1 MHLAL
6 PTSPARVPASSD
18 IVKRVFQQPAGGSV
32 ERGRSCLWVELPVT
46 EYERVWRLQT
56 RLAAARRNGILD
68 RDVMLLTEHQPVF
81 TLGRRGGLDNLMAP
95 PACLDG
101 AGIPVFQ
108 VERGGNITYHGP
120 GQLVLY
126 PIVDL
131 LGVGLKVVDYVWNL
145 EEVAIRTAA
154 AWGIK
159 AERSA
164 VNRGVWV
171 GASKL
176 ASVGIAV
183 RRGISFHGIALN
195 VSLSLEPF
203 RWIHPCGLR
212 GVEVTSMERE
222 LSCPVSTAEVRR
234 TIKGEIEAVFG
245 VELLAQ
251 DLCGLETLL
260 PAEGLHG

>member
-1 MHLAL
+1 M
-6 PTSPARVPASSD
+6 TR
-18 IVKRVFQQPAGGSV
+18 GSLQR
-32 ERGRSCLWVELPVT
+32 ERSCLWVELPVT

-56 RLAAARRNGILD
+56 RLVAARREGILD
-68 RDVMLLTEHQPVF
+68 RDIMLLTEHQPVF
-81 TLGRRGGLDNLMAP
+81 TLGRRGGLDNLMVPTAY
-95 PACLDG
+95 LDG

-145 EEVAIRTAA
+145 EEGAIRTAA
-154 AWGIK
+154 AWRIK
-159 AERSA
+159 AERNA

-171 GASKL
+171 EARKL

-195 VSLSLEPF
+195 VNLSLEPF
-203 RWIHPCGLR
+203 RWIHPCGLQ

-222 LSCPVSTAEVRR
+222 LSCPVPTAEVRR
-234 TIKGEIEAVFG
+234 TMKGEIEAVFG
-245 VELLAQ
+245 VELLSQ
-251 DLCGLETLL
+251 DPSGFETLL
-260 PAEGLHG
+260 LAEGLHG

>member
-1 MHLAL
+1 MTRRSLQ
-6 PTSPARVPASSD
+6 R
-18 IVKRVFQQPAGGSV
+18 
-32 ERGRSCLWVELPVT
+32 ERSCFWVELPVT
-46 EYERVWRLQT
+46 EYERVWQLQT
-56 RLAAARRNGILD
+56 RLVAARRNGILD
-68 RDVMLLTEHQPVF
+68 RDVILLTEHQPVF
-81 TLGRRGGLDNLMAP
+81 TLGRRGGLDNLIAP
-95 PACLDG
+95 PARLDG

-131 LGVGLKVVDYVWNL
+131 LAVGLKVVDYVWQL

-154 AWGIK
+154 AWGIN
-159 AERSA
+159 AERNG

-171 GASKL
+171 GACKL

-203 RWIHPCGLR
+203 RRIHPCGLH
-212 GVEVTSMERE
+212 GVEVTSMEQE
-222 LSCPVSTAEVRR
+222 LSCPVSPAEVRR
-234 TIKGEIEAVFG
+234 TMKGEIEAVFG
-245 VELLAQ
+245 VELLPQ
-251 DLCGLETLL
+251 DLSGLETLL

>member
-1 MHLAL
+1 M
-6 PTSPARVPASSD
+6 TR
-18 IVKRVFQQPAGGSV
+18 GGPHQ
-32 ERGRSCLWVELPVT
+32 ERSCLWVELPVT
-46 EYERVWRLQT
+46 AYERVWRLQA
-56 RLAAARRNGILD
+56 RLVSARRDGILP
-68 RDVMLLTEHQPVF
+68 RDVILLTEHQPVF
-81 TLGRRGGLDNLMAP
+81 TLGRMGGMDNLKVPTAY
-95 PACLDG
+95 LEG
-101 AGIPVFQ
+101 AGIPLFQ

-131 LGVGLKVVDYVWNL
+131 LGVGLKVVDYVWKL

-164 VNRGVWV
+164 VDRGVWV
-171 GASKL
+171 GACKL

-203 RWIHPCGLR
+203 RWIHPCGLH
-212 GVEVTSMERE
+212 GVEVTSMVRE
-222 LSCPVSTAEVRR
+222 LSRQVSTAEVRP

-245 VELLAQ
+245 VELLSQ
-251 DLCGLETLL
+251 DLSGLEALL
-260 PAEGLHG
+260 PAEELHG

>member
-1 MHLAL
+1 M
-6 PTSPARVPASSD
+6 TR
-18 IVKRVFQQPAGGSV
+18 GSLQR
-32 ERGRSCLWVELPVT
+32 ERSCLWVELPVT

-56 RLAAARRNGILD
+56 RLVAARREGILD

-95 PACLDG
+95 TADLDG

-154 AWGIK
+154 AWRIK
-159 AERSA
+159 AERNA

-171 GASKL
+171 EARKL

-195 VSLSLEPF
+195 VNLSLEPF
-203 RWIHPCGLR
+203 RWIHPCGLQ

-222 LSCPVSTAEVRR
+222 LSCPVPTAEVRR
-234 TIKGEIEAVFG
+234 TMKGEIEAVFG
-245 VELLAQ
+245 VELLSQ
-251 DLCGLETLL
+251 DLSGFETLL
-260 PAEGLHG
+260 PPEGLHG

>member
-1 MHLAL
+1 M
-6 PTSPARVPASSD
+6 TR
-18 IVKRVFQQPAGGSV
+18 GSLQR
-32 ERGRSCLWVELPVT
+32 ERSCLLVELPVT

-56 RLAAARRNGILD
+56 RLVAARRNGILD
-68 RDVMLLTEHQPVF
+68 RDVILLTEHQPVF
-81 TLGRRGGLDNLMAP
+81 TLGRRGGLDNLIAST
-95 PACLDG
+95 ACLDG
-101 AGIPVFQ
+101 AGVPVFHI
-108 VERGGNITYHGP
+108 ERGGNITYHGP

-131 LGVGLKVVDYVWNL
+131 LGAGLKVVDYVGNL

-159 AERSA
+159 AERNA

-171 GASKL
+171 ETRKL

-203 RWIHPCGLR
+203 RWIHPCGLH

-222 LSCPVSTAEVRR
+222 LSHPVSATEVRR
-234 TIKGEIEAVFG
+234 TMKGEIEAVFG
-245 VELLAQ
+245 VELLAR
-251 DLCGLETLL
+251 DLFGLETLL
-260 PAEGLHG
+260 TAEGLHG

>member
-1 MHLAL
+1 MGRGTGVDTL
-6 PTSPARVPASSD
+6 
-18 IVKRVFQQPAGGSV
+18 
-32 ERGRSCLWVELPVT
+32 ERGSLQHKRSCFLVELPVT

-56 RLAAARRNGILD
+56 RLVAARRDGILD
-68 RDVMLLTEHQPVF
+68 RDVIMLTEHQPVY
-81 TLGRRGGLDNLMAP
+81 TLGRRGGLDNMIAP
-95 PACLDG
+95 AACLDG
-101 AGIPVFQ
+101 EGIPVFQ

-131 LGVGLKVVDYVWNL
+131 LGVGLKVVDFVWML

-159 AERSA
+159 AERNA

-171 GASKL
+171 GARKL
-176 ASVGIAV
+176 GSVGIAV

-203 RWIHPCGLR
+203 RWIHPCGLH

-222 LSCPVSTAEVRR
+222 LSRPVAMAEVRP
-234 TIKGEIEAVFG
+234 TMKGEIEAVFG

-251 DLCGLETLL
+251 GLPGLETLL
-260 PAEGLHG
+260 PTEELHG

>member
-1 MHLAL
+1 M
-6 PTSPARVPASSD
+6 TR
-18 IVKRVFQQPAGGSV
+18 GSLQR
-32 ERGRSCLWVELPVT
+32 ERSCLLVELPVT

-56 RLAAARRNGILD
+56 RLVTARREGILD
-68 RDVMLLTEHQPVF
+68 RDVILLTEHPPVF
-81 TLGRRGGLDNLMAP
+81 TLGRRGGLDNLITPTAD
-95 PACLDG
+95 LDG

-154 AWGIK
+154 AWGIN
-159 AERSA
+159 AERNA
-164 VNRGVWV
+164 LNRGVWV
-171 GASKL
+171 GARKL
-176 ASVGIAV
+176 GSVGIAV

-203 RWIHPCGLR
+203 RWIHPCGLH
-212 GVEVTSMERE
+212 GVEVTSMEQE
-222 LSCPVSTAEVRR
+222 LSRPVSTAEVRG
-234 TIKGEIEAVFG
+234 TIKVEIETVFG
-245 VELLAQ
+245 VVLLSQ
-251 DLCGLETLL
+251 DLSGLELLL

>member
-1 MHLAL
+1 MISGRLQG
-6 PTSPARVPASSD
+6 
-18 IVKRVFQQPAGGSV
+18 K
-32 ERGRSCLWVELPVT
+32 RSCLLVELPVA

-56 RLAAARRNGILD
+56 RLVAARRNGILD
-68 RDVMLLTEHQPVF
+68 RDAILLTEHQPVF
-81 TLGRRGGLDNLMAP
+81 TLGRRGGLDHLIAST
-95 PACLDG
+95 ACLDE
-101 AGIPVFQ
+101 AGVPLFH
-108 VERGGNITYHGP
+108 VERGGSITYHGP

-131 LGVGLKVVDYVWNL
+131 VSVGLKVVDYVGKL

-159 AERSA
+159 AERNA
-164 VNRGVWV
+164 ANRGVWV
-171 GASKL
+171 GVRKL

-203 RWIHPCGLR
+203 RWIHPCGLH

-222 LSCPVSTAEVRR
+222 LSYPVSAAEVRR
-234 TIKGEIEAVFG
+234 TMKGEIETVFG

-251 DLCGLETLL
+251 DLCSLETLL

>member
-1 MHLAL
+1 M
-6 PTSPARVPASSD
+6 TR
-18 IVKRVFQQPAGGSV
+18 GSLQR
-32 ERGRSCLWVELPVT
+32 ERSCLLVELPVT
-46 EYERVWRLQT
+46 KYERVWRLQT
-56 RLAAARRNGILD
+56 RLATARREGILD
-68 RDVMLLTEHQPVF
+68 RDVILLTEHPPVF
-81 TLGRRGGLDNLMAP
+81 TLGRRGGLDNLIAP
-95 PACLDG
+95 TTDLDG

-108 VERGGNITYHGP
+108 VERGGNITYHAP

-131 LGVGLKVVDYVWNL
+131 LGVGLKVVDYVWKL

-159 AERSA
+159 AERNA

-171 GASKL
+171 GARKL
-176 ASVGIAV
+176 GSVGIAV

-203 RWIHPCGLR
+203 RWIHPCGLH
-212 GVEVTSMERE
+212 GVEVTSMEQE
-222 LSCPVSTAEVRR
+222 LSRPVSTAEVRG
-234 TIKGEIEAVFG
+234 TIKVEIETVFG
-245 VELLAQ
+245 VVLLSQ
-251 DLCGLETLL
+251 DLSGLELLL

>member
-1 MHLAL
+1 MTRESL
-6 PTSPARVPASSD
+6 
-18 IVKRVFQQPAGGSV
+18 
-32 ERGRSCLWVELPVT
+32 ERKGSCLLVELPVT

-56 RLAAARRNGILD
+56 RLVAARRNGVLD
-68 RDVMLLTEHQPVF
+68 RDVIMLTEHQPVF
-81 TLGRRGGLDNLMAP
+81 TLGRRGGLDNLITPA
-95 PACLDG
+95 ACLNG

-131 LGVGLKVVDYVWNL
+131 LGMGLKVVDYVGKL

-154 AWGIK
+154 VWGIK
-159 AERSA
+159 AERNV

-171 GASKL
+171 GARKL
-176 ASVGIAV
+176 GSVGIAV
-183 RRGISFHGIALN
+183 RRGIAFHGIALN

-203 RWIHPCGLR
+203 RWIHPCGLH

-222 LSCPVSTAEVRR
+222 LSRPVSAVEVRR
-234 TIKGEIEAVFG
+234 TMKGEIEAVFG

-251 DLCGLETLL
+251 DLSGLETLL
-260 PAEGLHG
+260 PSEGLHG

>member
-1 MHLAL
+1 M
-6 PTSPARVPASSD
+6 TR
-18 IVKRVFQQPAGGSV
+18 GSLQR
-32 ERGRSCLWVELPVT
+32 ERSCLWVELPVT

-56 RLAAARRNGILD
+56 RLVAARREGILD
-68 RDVMLLTEHQPVF
+68 RDIMLLTEHQPVF
-81 TLGRRGGLDNLMAP
+81 TLGRRGGLDHLMAP
-95 PACLDG
+95 TADLDG

-126 PIVDL
+126 PVVDL

-154 AWGIK
+154 AWRIK
-159 AERSA
+159 AERNA

-171 GASKL
+171 EARKL

-195 VSLSLEPF
+195 VNLSLEPF
-203 RWIHPCGLR
+203 RWIHPCGLQ

-222 LSCPVSTAEVRR
+222 LSCPVPTAEVRR
-234 TIKGEIEAVFG
+234 TMKGEIEAVFG
-245 VELLAQ
+245 VELLSQ
-251 DLCGLETLL
+251 DLSGFETLL

>member
-1 MHLAL
+1 MDLAT
-6 PTSPARVPASSD
+6 PTGPADVRVSSD
-18 IVKRVFQQPAGGSV
+18 VVKRVFQQPG
-32 ERGRSCLWVELPVT
+32 RGRRQPARSCLWVELPVT
-46 EYERVWRLQT
+46 EYERVWRLQI
-56 RLAAARRNGILD
+56 RLAAARRNGSLD
-68 RDVMLLTEHQPVF
+68 RDVILLTEHQPVF
-81 TLGRRGGLDNLMAP
+81 TLGRRGGLDNLIAP
-95 PACLDG
+95 PVALDG
-101 AGIPVFQ
+101 AEIPVFQ

-131 LGVGLKVVDYVWNL
+131 LGVGLRVVDYVWSL

-159 AERSA
+159 ARRSPA
-164 VNRGVWV
+164 NRGVWV

-222 LSCPVSTAEVRR
+222 LSCPVSTAGVRR
-234 TIKGEIEAVFG
+234 TIKRETEAVFG

-251 DLCGLETLL
+251 DISGLETLL

>member
-1 MHLAL
+1 M
-6 PTSPARVPASSD
+6 TR
-18 IVKRVFQQPAGGSV
+18 GSLQG
-32 ERGRSCLWVELPVT
+32 ERSCLWVELPVT

-56 RLAAARRNGILD
+56 RLVAARREGILD
-68 RDVMLLTEHQPVF
+68 RDIMLLTEHQPVF
-81 TLGRRGGLDNLMAP
+81 TLGRRGGLDNLMVPTAY
-95 PACLDG
+95 LDG

-154 AWGIK
+154 AWRIK
-159 AERSA
+159 AERNA

-171 GASKL
+171 EARKL

-195 VSLSLEPF
+195 VNLSLEPF
-203 RWIHPCGLR
+203 RWIHPCGLQ

-222 LSCPVSTAEVRR
+222 LSCPVPTAEVRR
-234 TIKGEIEAVFG
+234 TMKGEIEAVFG
-245 VELLAQ
+245 VELLSQ
-251 DLCGLETLL
+251 DLSGFETLL
-260 PAEGLHG
+260 PPEGLHG

>member
-1 MHLAL
+1 M
-6 PTSPARVPASSD
+6 TR
-18 IVKRVFQQPAGGSV
+18 GSLQR
-32 ERGRSCLWVELPVT
+32 ERSCLWVELPVT

-56 RLAAARRNGILD
+56 RLVAARREGILD
-68 RDVMLLTEHQPVF
+68 RDIMLLTEHQPVF

-95 PACLDG
+95 TAYLDG

-154 AWGIK
+154 AWRIK
-159 AERSA
+159 AERNA

-171 GASKL
+171 EARKL

-195 VSLSLEPF
+195 VNLSLEPF
-203 RWIHPCGLR
+203 RWIHPCGLQ

-222 LSCPVSTAEVRR
+222 LSCPVPTAEVRR
-234 TIKGEIEAVFG
+234 TMKGEIEAVFG
-245 VELLAQ
+245 VELLSQ
-251 DLCGLETLL
+251 DLSGFETLL

>member
-1 MHLAL
+1 M
-6 PTSPARVPASSD
+6 TR
-18 IVKRVFQQPAGGSV
+18 GSLQR
-32 ERGRSCLWVELPVT
+32 ERSCLLVELPVT

-56 RLAAARRNGILD
+56 RLVAARREGILD

-81 TLGRRGGLDNLMAP
+81 TFGRRGGLDNLMAP
-95 PACLDG
+95 TADLDG
-101 AGIPVFQ
+101 AGIPLFQ

-159 AERSA
+159 AERNA

-171 GASKL
+171 GARKL
-176 ASVGIAV
+176 ASVGIAI
-183 RRGISFHGIALN
+183 RRGVSFHGIALN

-203 RWIHPCGLR
+203 RWIHPCGLH

-234 TIKGEIEAVFG
+234 TLKGEIEAVFG
-245 VELLAQ
+245 VELLSQ
-251 DLCGLETLL
+251 NLSGLETLL
-260 PAEGLHG
+260 PAEGPHG

>member
-1 MHLAL
+1 M
-6 PTSPARVPASSD
+6 T
-18 IVKRVFQQPAGGSV
+18 KGSLQR
-32 ERGRSCLWVELPVT
+32 ERSCLWVELPVT

-56 RLAAARRNGILD
+56 RLVAARREGILD
-68 RDVMLLTEHQPVF
+68 RDIMLLTEHQPVF
-81 TLGRRGGLDNLMAP
+81 TLGRRGGLDNLMVPTAY
-95 PACLDG
+95 LDG

-154 AWGIK
+154 AWRIK
-159 AERSA
+159 AERNA

-171 GASKL
+171 EARKL

-195 VSLSLEPF
+195 VNLSLEPF
-203 RWIHPCGLR
+203 RWIHPCGLQ

-222 LSCPVSTAEVRR
+222 LSCPVPTAEVRR
-234 TIKGEIEAVFG
+234 TMKGEIEAVFG
-245 VELLAQ
+245 VELLSQ
-251 DLCGLETLL
+251 DLSGFETLL
-260 PAEGLHG
+260 PPEGLHG